1 MHADNTNPL
10 HIRPALKAEAEPV
23 IALVLRS
30 FDDFIAQDYTAE
42 GVNRFHTDVTVA
54 SLVEAIEKGEIV
66 LLALKDSDIAGVVK
80 VRDETH
86 ISWLYVSEAIM
97 SQGIGR
103 QLPYAAV
110 QEIKAR
116 HPDTTATTLNAS
128 PYGLPIYSELG
139 FDIAGD
145 EISDNG
151 MRMTPMQAAIGVFQL
166 GVWGGPITSTS
177 SAHIEKSKFSED
189 LTI

>member
-1 MHADNTNPL
+1 MGPMRADKTNPL

-30 FDDFIAQDYTAE
+30 FDDFIAPDYTAE
-42 GVNRFHTDVTVA
+42 GVKRFHTDVTVA

-86 ISWLYVSEAIM
+86 ISWLYVSEAFM

-116 HPDTTATTLNAS
+116 HLDTTAITLNAS
-128 PYGLPIYSELG
+128 PYGLPIYSKLG

-151 MRMTPMQAAIGVFQL
+151 MRMTPMQAAIGGFQ
-166 GVWGGPITSTS
+166 
-177 SAHIEKSKFSED
+177 
-189 LTI
+189 